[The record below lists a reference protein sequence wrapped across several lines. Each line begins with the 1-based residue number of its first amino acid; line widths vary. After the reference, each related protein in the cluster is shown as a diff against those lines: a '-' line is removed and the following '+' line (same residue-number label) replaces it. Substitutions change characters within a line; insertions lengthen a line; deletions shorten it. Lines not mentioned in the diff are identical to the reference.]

1 MADGSVII
9 DTQIDTSGATKGAK
23 SLQSILN
30 KVSKNASGIST
41 LANTFT
47 GLKSAISLASGT
59 LSTIKA
65 GFDKLAATI
74 DDVTEAY
81 KTQAKAEAQ
90 LAQAARNNPYLDSSS
105 VASLKRYASQLQ
117 EVSNT
122 GDEELIPMMARLAAS
137 GRTQE
142 EIQNTMAAALDLS
155 ASGAMSLDSAVDA
168 LNKTYAGTTG
178 QLGRTLPEIASLTD
192 AELSQ
197 GKAVEVVSQKYKG
210 MAAAIADTKVQAAN
224 AKGDFK
230 EAVGALTAPSLDAW
244 NKFWKSFYNAA
255 ADALKGVKQALDA
268 LTMSADSKTFIA
280 EMEAAANWS
289 ERTTAELER
298 YLELKKTQ
306 LKLDDEEL
314 EAVQNITA
322 EQRNLAAE
330 LVMAQEELNN
340 LLNTDSTEYKET
352 EARIKEIES
361 ALSKIPAVV
370 GDLSGAQIDAIQAAT
385 NALNKQRSAAE
396 ADAAAEEERISL
408 AQKQAD
414 LQSKLNAL
422 AKEYDQ
428 AVASKQTELELRR
441 QTGEAISA
449 EAEAQ
454 ELLSVKT
461 QGYLKL
467 AAGYNELGVTLQE
480 DNRFLQDVLETS
492 EQLTDEQAALV
503 AAQAGAAQYEEAL
516 AKIDDTL
523 GDIVSQADQLLNGV
537 AEDERL
543 SATIENTI
551 ALLQEQKEAY
561 AGNSAAVEEY
571 EAKIQ
576 ELAAL
581 LPKVTTAEA
590 RQEIEAFRDTLATE
604 GEANLS
610 VYERLLQQKEA
621 LEAEYNERISAA
633 ALASAG
639 YTEEQ
644 IYQIQQEYADK
655 ITELNERM
663 AEAQNERVMAQIQ
676 EIASYAE
683 QTASIIQD
691 ACDVMVDAIESE
703 AEEEKEALA
712 EKYEQGLISQE
723 EYEAGIEAIEEA
735 AAMKE
740 YKIEMANWTAQLLEA
755 AASVALGC
763 ARSLEKGMPQGAI
776 LAALTSAAGAVQ
788 IAAIT
793 AAKPQKPSFSQ
804 GGIVPGSSYTGDN
817 VEARVNSGEM
827 VLTREQQANL
837 FNMANGMLEAQRN
850 TNYPITINN
859 TQSDK
864 VRASARADSQ
874 GVTIDIVDNFVQYRI
889 ARGAY
894 DSSFKSY
901 EGVRN
906 GKRYL

>member
-9 DTQIDTSGATKGAK
+9 DTQIDTSGASKGAK
-23 SLQSILN
+23 SLQSILD
-30 KVSKNASGIST
+30 KVSKNASGINT

-59 LSTIKA
+59 LSTIKK
-65 GFDKLAATI
+65 GFDTVAAAI

-90 LAQAARNNPYLDSSS
+90 LTQAAKNNPYLNTTS
-105 VASLKRYASQLQ
+105 VASLKRYASELQ
-117 EVSNT
+117 EVSNV
-122 GDEELIPMMARLAAS
+122 GDEQLIPMMARLAAS

-142 EIQNTMAAALDLS
+142 EIQQTMAAALDLS

-192 AELSQ
+192 AELAQ
-197 GKAVEVVSQKYKG
+197 GKAVEVVAQKYKG
-210 MAAAIADTKVQAAN
+210 MAAAIADTKIQAAN

-230 EAVGALTAPSLDAW
+230 EAVGALTAPSVDAW
-244 NKFWKSFYNAA
+244 NKFWKGFYNAA
-255 ADALKGVKQALDA
+255 TDALKGVKQALDA
-268 LTMSADSKTFIA
+268 LTMSADNKAFIE
-280 EMEAAANWS
+280 EMEATANWS
-289 ERTTAELER
+289 ERSTAELER

-322 EQRNLAAE
+322 EQRNLSYE
-330 LVMAQEELNN
+330 LLMAQEELNN
-340 LLNTDSTEYKET
+340 LMPGSELYEDAQ
-352 EARIKEIES
+352 ARVEELED
-361 ALSKIPAVV
+361 ALAEIPAVV
-370 GDLSGAQIDAIQAAT
+370 WELTGAQIDAVQAAT
-385 NALNKQRSAAE
+385 AALDEQRTAAE
-396 ADAAAEEERISL
+396 KEAAAEEERT
-408 AQKQAD
+408 AQAQRQAE

-422 AKEYDQ
+422 AKEYDD
-428 AVASKQTELELRR
+428 AVAAKQRELEVRR
-441 QTGEAISA
+441 QMGEAISA
-449 EAEAQ
+449 EAEAE
-454 ELLSVKT
+454 ELLSTKT

-467 AAGYNELGVTLQE
+467 ASGYSELGVTLQE
-480 DNRFLQDVLETS
+480 NNRFLQDVLETS
-492 EQLTDEQAALV
+492 SKLTDEQAALV
-503 AAQAGAAQYEEAL
+503 AAQAGSAQYEEAL
-516 AKIDDTL
+516 SKIEDTL
-523 GDIVSQADQLLNGV
+523 GDIVDQANELLTGT
-537 AEDERL
+537 AEDEKL

-551 ALLQEQKEAY
+551 ALLEAQKEAY
-561 AGNSAAVEEY
+561 SGNSAAVEEY
-571 EAKIQ
+571 EAKIEELSSLLQ
-576 ELAAL
+576 E
-581 LPKVTTAEA
+581 VTSAEA
-590 RQEIEAFRDTLATE
+590 RDEIEAFRDTLKSE
-604 GEANLS
+604 GEASLS
-610 VYERLLQQKEA
+610 VYERLLQEKEA
-621 LEAEYNERISAA
+621 LAAEYNEKMSNE
-633 ALASAG
+633 ALAQAG

-655 ITELNERM
+655 MAELNGEM
-663 AEAQNERVMAQIQ
+663 AEAQNERVLAQIQ

-683 QTASIIQD
+683 QTASIVES
-691 ACDVMVDAIESE
+691 ACDVMIDAIETE
-703 AEEEKEALA
+703 ADEEKEELA

-804 GGIVPGSSYTGDN
+804 GGIVPGSSYSGDN

-874 GVTIDIVDNFVQYRI
+874 GVTIDIVDGFVQHRI
-889 ARGAY
+889 ASGAY
-894 DSSFKSY
+894 DGSFKSY
-901 EGVRN
+901 ESVRN